1 MNTGFLLK
9 LDQLNRTAVKL
20 FIFLPPII
28 ARTMNSIPLDNT
40 QLWTALLSACVG
52 TYFCRSVGV
61 ILSGRVDQNS
71 EFFYWLTCVTYAM
84 VAAMT
89 VRMIVLPIGLLS
101 TVPLYVRLL
110 VCALTVA
117 IMVMGH
123 KRRLGP
129 ALLIGILCLIS
140 YVKYF
145 QD

>member
-40 QLWTALLSACVG
+40 QLWTALISACVG

-71 EFFYWLTCVTYAM
+71 EFFYWLTGVTYAM
-84 VAAMT
+84 VAAET
-89 VRMIVLPIGLLS
+89 PP
-101 TVPLYVRLL
+101 T
-110 VCALTVA
+110 
-117 IMVMGH
+117 
-123 KRRLGP
+123 
-129 ALLIGILCLIS
+129 
-140 YVKYF
+140 
-145 QD
+145 